1 MKGNALLKYLYNV
14 FEKALP
20 ETDLD
25 REYFDI
31 LEQSDK
37 LDTNGTEYPETT
49 YGRSANGAT
58 FSSESDPGDQANSGY
73 IHTIRG
79 VKISFADINHI
90 SNKGTHPRSREFTPA
105 DRSNTLDLRA
115 YTPAIP
121 ATLPEET
128 PPHILDTRS

>member
-25 REYFDI
+25 REYFDM

-37 LDTNGTEYPETT
+37 PDTDGTAYPEAAYEHPANDTT
-49 YGRSANGAT
+49 PST
-58 FSSESDPGDQANSGY
+58 ESDLDGRVDSGY

-79 VKISFADINHI
+79 VKVSFADINHI
-90 SNKGTHPRSREFTPA
+90 SNYGTHPGSRESTPA
-105 DRSNTLDLRA
+105 DRSNTLDLRT
-115 YTPAIP
+115 YTPNTP
-121 ATLPEET
+121 APLSEET